1 VSADG
6 HDADTAD
13 DEADAGADP
22 AVPRVPD
29 LEDPRPSTPLTEDF
43 RTGTANDPPRYS
55 ARATAAEA
63 TERTAADDGMHTV
76 TVDGEAVAVPAGATL
91 LDAVEAAGAGDGVS
105 ALCHYDRDTE
115 AAEEIGPRSTCR
127 TCVVE
132 TEDGLVP
139 SCSHPAEDGATIETD
154 TPDAAEARS
163 VNLDLVLS
171 NHNLRCTT
179 CGKNG
184 RCELQDAAIEAD
196 ISHPRYGVMD
206 DRSAYEPVDDTS
218 GVIQI
223 DRNKC
228 ILCNRC
234 VEACNDVQVEGVL
247 RIEGGGAERPHASGD
262 AASDDDSEPRIGF
275 MSEAETMA
283 DSTCVSCGHCA
294 TVCPTGSLVESD
306 DADSTTLPIPGFT
319 QKNSI
324 GEVHE
329 AEPVA
334 TADRPDAGGG
344 MGGAGAPDVDDD
356 LSGVARFM
364 AKAKRQARKRARDA
378 GERAFLA
385 GEHTAEAIAAKT
397 LPEGVLFDIADGVA
411 KLRSR
416 DIETTETTCGYCAV
430 GCRFEVH
437 SKDDEI
443 TAVRPTDPDHAPA
456 NDFSTCVK
464 GKFGYEF
471 VGSDDR
477 LTSPLVRDPS
487 AGPDTPGPDG
497 FREVD
502 WDEAIERVAD
512 GLRDIRDEHGPHAL
526 SAFASSKC
534 TNEEDYLL
542 QKFARTVLET
552 PNVDN
557 CARLCHSSTVA
568 ALLQTVGYGAMS
580 NSIDDVAN
588 TDCYL
593 ITGSNTTESH
603 PVLATRIKRNVRDG
617 ATLHVY
623 DPRKTGIAEH
633 ADQYTR
639 TRPGYDI
646 AWLNGLTRY
655 VIEHDLY
662 DADFVEEHV
671 RNFAALREKVGSFTP
686 EEVERLAGVPPAEL
700 AATARD
706 IATADTCVFGWAMG
720 LTQHGHGTRN
730 VLAVANLALVTGHV
744 GKRNAGL
751 SPFRGHNNVQGGGGD
766 MGTLPNKLPGYQDP
780 TDPEVADAFEQAW
793 GTRPPEE
800 VGLKVTETF
809 GAIHDDEVNG
819 LYVMGENPALSEP
832 DIQHAEEGLAD
843 LDFLVVQDVFL
854 TETAEHADVVLPA
867 ASFAEKDGTFTNT
880 ERRVQLVGEAVSPP
894 GDAKPDWEIIQQLA
908 RELGYDWDY
917 DSTAEIMDEIAEVAP
932 IYGGI
937 SHDRLETEG
946 GLQWPCT
953 DGDDPGTRFL
963 YENGFNFEDG
973 EARFVPADMGRPG
986 ELPDEDYPLTL
997 TTGRVMYHFHTG
1009 TLTRRVEGIMRHVG
1023 ESFVEVNPATAET
1036 LGIEEGDPVR
1046 VASRRGDI
1054 TVRAQVTDRVGE
1066 GVVFIPMHFAEG
1078 AANVLTDETYDPTS
1092 GIPEYKVASVRL
1104 EAVDG
1109 TAAVDELAPD
1119 RPEAPS
1125 DEATGDD

>member
-1 VSADG
+1 MSADDG
-6 HDADTAD
+6 
-13 DEADAGADP
+13 EGDP
-22 AVPRVPD
+22 PAELPRVPD
-29 LEDPRPSTPLTEDF
+29 IEDPRPSTPLTEDF

-55 ARATAAEA
+55 ARGAD
-63 TERTAADDGMHTV
+63 ADDGMLTV
-76 TVDGEAVAVPAGATL
+76 TVDGEAVAVPEGATL
-91 LDAVEAAGAGDGVS
+91 LDAVEAADAGDEVP

-115 AAEEIGPRSTCR
+115 AAEEIGPRTTCR

-132 TEDGLVP
+132 TGDGLVP
-139 SCSHPAEDGATIETD
+139 SCSHPAEDGATVRTD
-154 TPDAAEARS
+154 APDAAEARS

-196 ISHPRYGVMD
+196 VEHPRYGVLD

-247 RIEGGGAERPHASGD
+247 RIETDEDG
-262 AASDDDSEPRIGF
+262 EPRIGF
-275 MSEAETMA
+275 MSEADTMA

-306 DADSTTLPIPGFT
+306 YADSTTLPIPGFT
-319 QKNSI
+319 QKNSV
-324 GEVHE
+324 GTVHE

-344 MGGAGAPDVDDD
+344 LGNEAGGAGAIDDD

-364 AKAKRQARKRARDA
+364 AKAKRKARQAARDA
-378 GERAFLA
+378 GKRAFLE
-385 GEHTAEAIAAKT
+385 GEHAAEAVAART
-397 LPEGVLFDIADGVA
+397 LSEGRLFDIASGVA
-411 KLRSR
+411 RVRSR

-437 SKDDEI
+437 SKDDDI
-443 TAVRPTDPDHAPA
+443 KAVRPTDPDHAPA

-477 LTSPLVRDPS
+477 LTSPLVRDAS
-487 AGPDTPGPDG
+487 AGGDTPGPDG
-497 FREVD
+497 FREVG

-512 GLRDIRDEHGPHAL
+512 GLRDIKREHGPHAL

-542 QKFARTVLET
+542 QKFARAVLET

-603 PVLATRIKRNVRDG
+603 PVLATHIKRNVRDG

-623 DPRKTGIAEH
+623 DPRETGIAEH

-662 DADFVEEHV
+662 DDAFVEEHV
-671 RNFAALREKVGSFTP
+671 QNFEALREKVDPFTP
-686 EEVERLAGVPPAEL
+686 AEVERLAGVSPEDLAET
-700 AATARD
+700 ATA
-706 IATADTCVFGWAMG
+706 IAAADTCVFGWAMG

-730 VLAVANLALVTGHV
+730 VLAVANLALVTGHI

-766 MGTLPNKLPGYQDP
+766 MGTLPNKLPGYRDP
-780 TDPEVADAFEQAW
+780 TDPEVADEFEGVW

-809 GAIHDDEVNG
+809 QAIHEGDVRG

-832 DIQHAEEGLAD
+832 DIQHAEEGLAE

-894 GDAKPDWEIIQQLA
+894 GDAKPDWEILQQLA
-908 RELGYDWDY
+908 REFGHDWNHED
-917 DSTAEIMDEIAEVAP
+917 TAEIMDEISEVAP

-937 SHDRLETEG
+937 SHDRIEAEG

-953 DGDDPGTRFL
+953 DTTDPGTRFL
-963 YENGFNFEDG
+963 YEDGFNFPDG

-986 ELPDEDYPLTL
+986 ELPDEEYPLTL

-1036 LGIEEGDPVR
+1036 LGIADGDAVR

-1066 GVVFIPMHFAEG
+1066 GVVFVPMHFAEG

-1092 GIPEYKVASVRL
+1092 GIPEYKVASVRI
-1104 EAVDG
+1104 EPVEGPAGVD
-1109 TAAVDELAPD
+1109 DLAPD
-1119 RPEAPS
+1119 RPGDGT